1 MMVFQCMMD
10 IYSDFSVSKN
20 KKQIIIAVILLC
32 LLVIFFVFLNKN
44 NSKKYEFFRNFIEEM
59 YNISY
64 DEYKTMTEDKTANM
78 ETFFRRD
85 KFEKF
90 FTPKGFENFLS
101 GRLSILY
108 IHEVIEN
115 KCDVK
120 LMSYTGNIKIEP
132 YQFYYEYEADK
143 FFYDYEVV
151 VNVIPIT
158 NSTKKTKTEKGTIS
172 GYIID
177 DEYKIDSVKI
187 HHQLFK

>member
-1 MMVFQCMMD
+1 MMVFQYRMD
-10 IYSDFSVSKN
+10 IYLDFSIFKN
-20 KKQIIIAVILLC
+20 KKQIIITVILLC
-32 LLVIFFVFLNKN
+32 LLIIFFIFLNKN
-44 NSKKYEFFRNFIEEM
+44 NSEKYDFFRNFIEEM

-64 DEYKTMTEDKTANM
+64 DEYKTMIEDKTANM
-78 ETFFRRD
+78 ETFTRRD

-90 FTPKGFENFLS
+90 FTPKGFEKFLS

-120 LMSYTGNIKIEP
+120 LMSYTGKIKTEP
-132 YQFYYEYEADK
+132 YQFYYDYEADK

-151 VNVIPIT
+151 VNVISIIDG
-158 NSTKKTKTEKGTIS
+158 TKTTKTEKGTIS

-177 DEYKIDSVKI
+177 DNYKIDSVKI